1 MLKVRDLN
9 VYYKN
14 IQVLKGVSISVREGE
29 LVTVIGSNGAGKS
42 TFLMTLCGVIK
53 QASGTTEFL
62 GICLDKLEPHQI
74 FSLGMVQV
82 PQDGGL
88 FPEMTVLENLRQG
101 AYRSPAVKNIAQKL
115 EEIYGY
121 FPVLTQRKNQRVGTL
136 SGGERQM
143 LAIGRALMA
152 IPKLLI
158 LDEPGSGLAPLIV
171 ENLAMIIDNLHKQ
184 GLTILLVEQNAY
196 LALELADR
204 GFVLEN
210 GHIVI
215 SGEASELLHNELI
228 RKAYLGA

>member
-9 VYYKN
+9 VYYRN

-101 AYRSPAVKNIAQKL
+101 AYRSPAVKKIAQKL

-121 FPVLTQRKNQRVGTL
+121 FGADST
-136 SGGERQM
+136 E
-143 LAIGRALMA
+143 
-152 IPKLLI
+152 
-158 LDEPGSGLAPLIV
+158 EPESRDVKWG
-171 ENLAMIIDNLHKQ
+171 
-184 GLTILLVEQNAY
+184 
-196 LALELADR
+196 
-204 GFVLEN
+204 
-210 GHIVI
+210 
-215 SGEASELLHNELI
+215 
-228 RKAYLGA
+228 